1 MITKGDTKTA
11 TWNNYYAII
20 WKDIKPPIRPYED
33 EIRYFIE
40 ILKNKV
46 ESETDVKVLILGSTP
61 ELRDIVYSFNLS
73 PTVVD
78 YSIENYQLMGEL
90 CSYEPNDTVVCC
102 DWIDMLSIL
111 SPSSFDIIWGEA
123 AFNVIRPEYTEKL
136 FHICNKLLKE
146 KGQLVIKQWIRFSNL
161 RFTITDLQRE
171 TDKKCEDFYFSNC
184 YPLHIMFYDFENEV
198 VYLKEIA
205 KQLKILFQQGQ
216 ITYQEYQS
224 IERLNY
230 SKVELNVY
238 IPTETVFN
246 QSFDK
251 YFSIFSVLKSNVK
264 YGDFHP
270 IYVLSKKYEN
280 NTF

>member
-1 MITKGDTKTA
+1 MITKNETKTA

-20 WKDIKPPIRPYED
+20 WKDIKPPIRPYEE
-33 EIRYFIE
+33 EIRYFKE

-46 ESETDVKVLILGSTP
+46 DSEIDVKVLILGSTP
-61 ELRDIVYSFNLS
+61 ELRDIVYSLNLS

-90 CSYEPNDTVVCC
+90 CRYERNDTVVHC
-102 DWIDMLSIL
+102 DWMDMLGTL
-111 SPSSFDIIWGEA
+111 SPGSFDIILGEA
-123 AFNVIRPEYTEKL
+123 AFNVIRPEYAEKL
-136 FHICNKLLKE
+136 FCICNKLLKE
-146 KGQLVIKQWIRFSNL
+146 SGQLLIKQWIRFSNS
-161 RFTITDLQRE
+161 RPTITDLQRV

-205 KQLKILFQQGQ
+205 RQLEILFQQGK

-238 IPTETVFN
+238 IPTETDFG

-270 IYVLSKKYEN
+270 IYVLSKNYEDSIL
-280 NTF
+280 